1 MGRSANSFAFLLV
14 FVLLALV
21 IYFIYQAATGVS
33 GTNPSDQALAPQ
45 PKKEAPNPDIFVSA
59 LPRDSVVDPTPPK
72 VDPAPPVADPKD
84 KAPEA
89 TGEKGKSPGD
99 DPAKAV
105 EGEKKSD
112 ELPPPPKLSDTTTP
126 APPVEPN
133 PPSVPTPAVSKQET
147 LLPLDKEYTTE
158 DGDTPWVLAVLLL
171 GDGTRWQ
178 DIVAANPGLA
188 QGGRAPDKETALP
201 AGVRVKTPKDGAPK
215 PDNPVEPP
223 PSGQGA
229 EHKITA
235 GDTLSAIMQRYY
247 GESSMFV
254 QKEILAANPDL
265 DPEVLQVNTTIK
277 LPVIPGKGPKSG
289 T

>member
-21 IYFIYQAATGVS
+21 IYFIYQAATGAS
-33 GTNPSDQALAPQ
+33 GTTPSDQALVSQ
-45 PKKEAPNPDIFVSA
+45 PKKEAPNPDLFVAA
-59 LPRDSVVDPTPPK
+59 LPRETVVDPTPPK
-72 VDPAPPVADPKD
+72 VDPAPAAGDAKD
-84 KAPEA
+84 QALEA
-89 TGEKGKSPGD
+89 IGEKGKSPGD
-99 DPAKAV
+99 DPKVV

-112 ELPPPPKLSDTTTP
+112 ELPPLPKFAD
-126 APPVEPN
+126 APPPVPPVDPN
-133 PPSVPTPAVSKQET
+133 PPSVPAPAVSKQET
-147 LLPLDKEYTTE
+147 LLPLEKEEYTTE
-158 DGDTPWVLAVLLL
+158 AGDTPWVLAVLLL

-201 AGVRVKTPKDGAPK
+201 AGLRVKAPKDGAPK

-223 PSGQGA
+223 PSGRPT
-229 EHKITA
+229 EHKIAA

-265 DPEVLQVNTTIK
+265 DPEVLQVNASIK